1 MSGFECCLK
10 LLNYQ
15 PCWTPLHRKEKVP
28 HWHMQSCKNFV
39 RQWGTVVAS
48 RHRKSTAQSG
58 FAIEDTNGE
67 KHKGTP
73 TLSSDFVVTTS
84 LCVRQEVS
92 VLGRRLEQLN
102 GIAVDLGGPNEKYEP
117 LSLPMLGFYPAAAKT
132 PFSIVNPVFTHRSNA
147 TMSMWDDCMSF
158 PHLMVRL
165 RRHCSVSLEFY
176 TVVQLQDMGSGYGAP
191 KTTPDT
197 SNAMRAHG
205 TLVAAND
212 TEGIVHVVWHNLPPE
227 VSELLQHEVDHLDG
241 VLAVD
246 HVQPGADED
255 IVDRNTWLKHQDQ
268 YNGTVDYVIVPTV

>member
-1 MSGFECCLK
+1 MFTLRRLRRCQGFL
-10 LLNYQ
+10 
-15 PCWTPLHRKEKVP
+15 
-28 HWHMQSCKNFV
+28 MQSLRSFSGYADGRGNYTIIPGVLQLGDERLRVLSQTVELPAMLDSSSPERKGAALAHAKLQEF
-39 RQWGTVVAS
+39 RQTMGY
-48 RHRKSTAQSG
+48 
-58 FAIEDTNGE
+58 
-67 KHKGTP
+67 
-73 TLSSDFVVTTS
+73 
-84 LCVRQEVS
+84 
-92 VLGRRLEQLN
+92 GRGIAAPQVNCPIRM
-102 GIAVDLGGPNEKYEP
+102 IAVDLGGPNEKYEP